1 MKTILWTCD
10 WCAVQKSEPVPHHGN
25 DAGCPE
31 NWVPSFSTKNIS
43 DAAKARGGISDM
55 LCPEC
60 AKAQFDAVDEAKAWR
75 LNQAKEA
82 KTGKPSFRGTR
93 TTT

>member
-10 WCAVQKSEPVPHHGN
+10 WCAVQKSKPVPHHGN
-25 DAGCPE
+25 DTGCPE
-31 NWVPSFSTKNIS
+31 DWVPSFSTNY
-43 DAAKARGGISDM
+43 DAAKARGDISDI

-60 AKAQFDAVDEAKAWR
+60 AKARFDAVDEAKAWC

-82 KTGKPSFRGTR
+82 KTGKPSFRGIR

>member
-10 WCAVQKSEPVPHHGN
+10 WCAVQKSKPVPHHGN
-25 DAGCPE
+25 DTGCPE
-31 NWVPSFSTKNIS
+31 DWVPSFSTNY
-43 DAAKARGGISDM
+43 DA
-55 LCPEC
+55 
-60 AKAQFDAVDEAKAWR
+60 AKAQFDAVDEAKAWC

-82 KTGKPSFRGTR
+82 KTGKPSFRGIR